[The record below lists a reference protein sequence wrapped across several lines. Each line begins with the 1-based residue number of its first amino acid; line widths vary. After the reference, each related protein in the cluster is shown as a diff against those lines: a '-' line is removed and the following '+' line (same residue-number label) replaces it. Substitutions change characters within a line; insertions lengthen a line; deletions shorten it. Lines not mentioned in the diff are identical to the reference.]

1 MRANNSIFNNVPN
14 GWCVCGGMVVP
25 SRKVKKCI

>member
-14 GWCVCGGMVVP
+14 DWCICGGMVIS
-25 SRKVKKCI
+25 SRKVKK

>member
-14 GWCVCGGMVVP
+14 GWCICGGMVVP
-25 SRKVKKCI
+25 SRKVK